1 MGRLGIE
8 PEESL
13 GVAVLERRD
22 MIGKRMFFDEG
33 GCARCGGRTK
43 DRSS

>member
-33 GCARCGGRTK
+33 GVCSMWREDKG
-43 DRSS
+43 SE